1 MSVTPRDYL
10 LEEIRSIESSMKE
23 INNQVN
29 TLDKTLTAY
38 KTSFEH
44 HIQVDEDMYTEL
56 KRMNDIL
63 AQNTESLKVHIRRT
77 ELLEN
82 ITIKLGNRLT
92 ELEIKDIESKAINK
106 WISDRSVLVGKII
119 AGLVALGS
127 LAAMLPEFLKWLT
140 R

>member
-119 AGLVALGS
+119 AGLLALGS
-127 LAAMLPEFLKWLT
+127 LAAMLPDFFKWLT